1 MGRGRFKVSREL
13 QLVRLTRRGFTPVRT
28 LWRSDVEGPDT
39 ADRLRAVDDVAPGPI
54 AELKSGELA
63 ASALDSSRIEQ
74 ELGWRATI
82 DVEQGLAQTLDW
94 YRHGRR

>member
-1 MGRGRFKVSREL
+1 MLEI
-13 QLVRLTRRGFTPVRT
+13 VR
-28 LWRSDVEGPDT
+28 
-39 ADRLRAVDDVAPGPI
+39 RAVGADIEPRQ
-54 AELKSGELA
+54 AELKAGELA

-82 DVEQGLAQTLDW
+82 DVEEGLAQTVDW

>member
-1 MGRGRFKVSREL
+1 MAHEICAAAEGGRAGTYNVGTGKETSTARVLEL
-13 QLVRLTRRGFTPVRT
+13 LQ
-28 LWRSDVEGPDT
+28 
-39 ADRLRAVDDVAPGPI
+39 RAAA
-54 AELKSGELA
+54 AELEPRHAELRSGELA